1 MMSLQGALYGVSR
14 TAKRLRRLIQNREAP
29 PLLKGFSA
37 ELQRILIILAICSL
51 IGFFSDY
58 YALWMLIGCSIYI
71 LMMLWQMRRLN
82 QWLLRQETERAPEA
96 SGIWGQIFDNIYQ
109 LQREQRVEKDN
120 LQAVINRIQE
130 ISSALKDGLI
140 ILDARGHLD
149 FWNPAAHRMLALST
163 KDQGQSV
170 INFIRHPKFVGYFE
184 EGNFEDPL
192 ELPSPRFPSKHLQF
206 QITPFGKQER
216 LIVVRDVTQV
226 HNLEKM
232 RQDFVANVSHELRT
246 PLTVINGYVE
256 TLADNNSN
264 PSWDKPLLQMQQ
276 QAKRMSLLIN
286 DLLVL
291 SKLETTEAGHNH
303 RPINIEQLLTI
314 VKSEAEVL
322 SKDKNQQLTLICNN
336 TTKPLLLLGNEKEL
350 HSAFSNLVTNAI
362 KYTPNDGKVSVLLW
376 QDEKHFY
383 VSVSDN
389 GPGIDAMHIP
399 RLTERFYRVDA
410 SRNSGTGG
418 TGLGLAIVK
427 HVLMR
432 HEAELK
438 ITSEPGKGSVF
449 ISVFPLPV

>member
-1 MMSLQGALYGVSR
+1 M
-14 TAKRLRRLIQNREAP
+14 
-29 PLLKGFSA
+29 LKGFSA
-37 ELQRILIILAICSL
+37 ELQRILIILAVCSL
-51 IGFFSDY
+51 IGFFSKQI
-58 YALWMLIGCSIYI
+58 AIWLLIGCAIYI
-71 LMMLWQMRRLN
+71 LMMLRQMRRLN
-82 QWLLRQETERAPEA
+82 QWLLRQESEHPPEA
-96 SGIWGQIFDNIYQ
+96 DGIWGQIFDNIYQ
-109 LQREQRVEKDN
+109 LQRDQRVEKEN
-120 LQAVINRIQE
+120 LQAVIKRIQE

-149 FWNPAAHRMLALST
+149 FWNPAAHRMLALHT

-170 INFIRHPKFVGYFE
+170 INFIRHPKFVSYFE
-184 EGNFEDPL
+184 EGNFEEPL

-206 QITPFGKQER
+206 QITPFGKHER
-216 LIVVRDVTQV
+216 LIVVRDVTQL
-226 HNLEKM
+226 HNLEQM
-232 RQDFVANVSHELRT
+232 RQDFIANVSHELRT

-256 TLADNNSN
+256 TLADNNTT
-264 PSWDKPLLQMQQ
+264 PSWNKPLQQMLQ

-303 RPINIEQLLTI
+303 KPINIEQLLTI

-322 SKDKNQQLTLICNN
+322 SKDKAQQLTLICNN

-350 HSAFSNLVTNAI
+350 HSAFSNLITNAI

-376 QDEKHFY
+376 QDQKHFY

-389 GPGIDAMHIP
+389 GPGIEAMHIP

-438 ITSEPGKGSVF
+438 ITSEVGKGSMF
-449 ISVFPLPV
+449 ICVFPLHQ

>member
-1 MMSLQGALYGVSR
+1 
-14 TAKRLRRLIQNREAP
+14 
-29 PLLKGFSA
+29 LLKGFSA

-51 IGFFSDY
+51 IGFFSDNY
-58 YALWMLIGCSIYI
+58 SLWMLIGCSIYI
-71 LMMLWQMRRLN
+71 IWMLWQIRRLN
-82 QWLLRQETERAPEA
+82 QWLVRQDSQNPPEA

-109 LQREQRVEKDN
+109 LQRDQRLEKEN
-120 LQAVINRIQE
+120 LQAVIKRIQE
-130 ISSALKDGLI
+130 ISSSLKDGLI

-149 FWNPAAHRMLALST
+149 FWNPAAHRMLALNT

-170 INFIRHPKFVGYFE
+170 INFIRHPKFVAYFE
-184 EGNFEDPL
+184 EGKYEEPL
-192 ELPSPRFPSKHLQF
+192 ELPSPRFASKHLQF
-206 QITPFGKQER
+206 QITPFGKNER
-216 LIVVRDVTQV
+216 LIVVRDITQV

-256 TLADNNSN
+256 TLADNNTI
-264 PSWDKPLLQMQQ
+264 PSWNKPLQQMLQ

-303 RPINIEQLLTI
+303 KPINIEQLLTI
-314 VKSEAEVL
+314 IKSEAEVL
-322 SKDKNQQLTLICNN
+322 SKEKNQQLTLICNN
-336 TTKPLLLLGNEKEL
+336 TTKPLLLPGNEKEL
-350 HSAFSNLVTNAI
+350 HSAFSNLVINAI
-362 KYTPNDGKVSVLLW
+362 KYTPIDGKVSMLLW
-376 QDEKHFY
+376 QDQKNVY

-389 GPGIDAMHIP
+389 GSGIEAQHIP

-449 ISVFPLPV
+449 MCVFPLPH

>member
-1 MMSLQGALYGVSR
+1 M
-14 TAKRLRRLIQNREAP
+14 
-29 PLLKGFSA
+29 LKGFST
-37 ELQRILIILAICSL
+37 ELQRILIILAISSV
-51 IGFFSDY
+51 IGFFSDHY
-58 YALWMLIGCSIYI
+58 SLWMLIGCAAYI
-71 LMMLWQMRRLN
+71 IWMLWQMRRLN
-82 QWLLRQETERAPEA
+82 QWLLRQETDHPPEA
-96 SGIWGQIFDNIYQ
+96 SGIWGQIFDNIYH
-109 LQREQRVEKDN
+109 LQRDQRGEKEN
-120 LQAVINRIQE
+120 LQAVIKRIQE
-130 ISSALKDGLI
+130 ISSALKDGLV

-149 FWNPAAHRMLALST
+149 FWNPAAHRMLALNT

-170 INFIRHPKFVGYFE
+170 INFIRHPKFVSYFE
-184 EGNFEDPL
+184 EGNYEEPL

-206 QITPFGKQER
+206 QITTFGKRER
-216 LIVVRDVTQV
+216 LIVVRDVTQL

-232 RQDFVANVSHELRT
+232 RQDFIANVSHELRT

-256 TLADNNSN
+256 TLADNNTT
-264 PSWDKPLLQMQQ
+264 PSWNKPLQQMLQ

-303 RPINIEQLLTI
+303 KPINIDQLLTV

-322 SKDKNQQLTLICNN
+322 SKDKAQELILTCDN
-336 TTKPLLLLGNEKEL
+336 TIKPLLFSGNEKEL

-362 KYTPNDGKVSVLLW
+362 KYTPDNGVVKVRLW
-376 QDEKHFY
+376 QDQKHFY
-383 VSVSDN
+383 VAVSDN
-389 GPGIDAMHIP
+389 GPGIEAQHLP

-432 HEAELK
+432 HDAELK
-438 ITSEPGKGSVF
+438 ITSEVGRGSTFLCVF
-449 ISVFPLPV
+449 QLPH